1 MPDAPVALVTG
12 ASRGIGRQLCVDLAA
27 AGYDVICVARS
38 TDERPGKLAG
48 TIDATTGLVEEHG
61 RRALPIAVDVR
72 DATAVGY
79 AVDQVEAEFGRLDLV
94 VNNAAVAPP
103 GATLDL
109 PLKLWQLTVDV
120 NLNGPLYLAWH
131 AGRLMLAAGAGRIVN
146 ISSGAAVAPEFGRT
160 SYTVS
165 KAALEMLTRCLAY
178 ELAPAVAVNCLRL
191 DVPVRSEGF
200 EATLGPDADIDEF
213 EDPVIVSDA
222 VLHFAAAPL
231 DVTGQIATI
240 AQLRDQG
247 VVRAP

>member
-1 MPDAPVALVTG
+1 MSDAPVALVTG

-27 AGYDVICVARS
+27 AGYDVVCVARS
-38 TDERPGKLAG
+38 TDEHPGKLAG
-48 TIDATTGLVEEHG
+48 TIDATTGLVEQHG

-79 AVDQVEAEFGRLDLV
+79 AVAQVEAEFGRLDLV

-109 PLKLWQLTVDV
+109 PLKLWQLTIDV
-120 NLNGPLYLAWH
+120 NLNGPLYLTWH
-131 AGRLMLAAGAGRIVN
+131 AGRLMRAAGVGRIVN
-146 ISSGAAVAPEFGRT
+146 ISGAPAEAAEVRT
-160 SYTVS
+160 GYAVS
-165 KAALEMLTRCLAY
+165 KAALEMLTRCLAI
-178 ELAPAVAVNCLRL
+178 ELAPAVAVNCVRL
-191 DVPVRSEGF
+191 EVPVRSEGF